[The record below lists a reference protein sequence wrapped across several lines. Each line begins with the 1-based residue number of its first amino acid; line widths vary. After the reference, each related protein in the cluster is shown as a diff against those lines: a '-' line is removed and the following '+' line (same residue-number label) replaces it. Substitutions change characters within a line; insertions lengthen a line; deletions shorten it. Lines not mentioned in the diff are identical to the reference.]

1 MNEQIESQFA
11 HHYNRRMET
20 ITVDLEADV
29 LYQLMLM
36 AHERDITL
44 NTLVNIVLRDYLDS
58 IKAAAP
64 AEPTQGE

>member
-1 MNEQIESQFA
+1 MNEQIEPQFGCR
-11 HHYNRRMET
+11 YNGRMET

-44 NTLVNIVLRDYLDS
+44 NALVNIVLRDYLDS

-64 AEPTQGE
+64 AEPAEG

>member
-1 MNEQIESQFA
+1 MNEQIDPLICSTYS
-11 HHYNRRMET
+11 HGMET
-20 ITVDLEADV
+20 ITVDLDEDV

-44 NTLVNIVLRDYLDS
+44 NALVNILLRDYLDS

-64 AEPTQGE
+64 AEPTEG